1 MLWFSG
7 PISLMWTRKFCKMKR
22 AEVGHSELRIQY
34 WSKQK
39 LKLVHKD
46 QKKQVW
52 HTWHSH
58 VSWSSGKTQL
68 ESFVKMRKQ
77 LMVKESLRSV
87 IINIFFSHS
96 YNLSDIKEK
105 NCGPGR
111 YQHQMEDKVLHSSS
125 LLTRVTTGCNQNIV
139 NYPQLFP
146 ITIHIFK
153 MDLKCHP
160 Q

>member
-1 MLWFSG
+1 
-7 PISLMWTRKFCKMKR
+7 MKQ

-39 LKLVHKD
+39 PKLFHKD

-58 VSWSSGKTQL
+58 VSWSSGKTIGKFCKD
-68 ESFVKMRKQ
+68 EKT
-77 LMVKESLRSV
+77 VKESLRSV

-111 YQHQMEDKVLHSSS
+111 YQHQMEDKVLHPSS

>member
-1 MLWFSG
+1 MTLSC
-7 PISLMWTRKFCKMKR
+7 LMILREDAIGKFCKD
-22 AEVGHSELRIQY
+22 E
-34 WSKQK
+34 
-39 LKLVHKD
+39 
-46 QKKQVW
+46 
-52 HTWHSH
+52 
-58 VSWSSGKTQL
+58 KT
-68 ESFVKMRKQ
+68 
-77 LMVKESLRSV
+77 VKESLRSV